1 MNKTRNERYNTAVAL
16 RKNGYYQRTGGK
28 RWRVFWSYFGDV
40 EFIFLRDSAYRKAL
54 YKLDTDEFILI
65 TQEQFKAFW
74 DGYQQA
80 RKERESREEQ
90 EAQKD
95 AQANIKTM
103 ED

>member
-1 MNKTRNERYNTAVAL
+1 MYKTRSERYNAVVAL
-16 RKNGYYQRTGGK
+16 RKNGYYPRVGGK
-28 RWRVFWSYFGDV
+28 KWRVFWSYFGDV

-54 YKLDTDEFILI
+54 YKLDTDEFIRI
-65 TQEQFKAFW
+65 TQEQFTAFYN
-74 DGYQQA
+74 GYQQA

-90 EAQKD
+90 EAQKE